1 MSVSLSTHVLDTER
15 GRPGRGIRVELYRGE
30 DLVAGSETDADGRI
44 SPVAGDLEPGAYR
57 LVFHPASPYFRRV
70 ELELELDDGH
80 HHVPLLVSSYSC
92 ATYRGS

>member
-1 MSVSLSTHVLDTER
+1 MSVSLSTHVLDTEL
-15 GRPGRGIRVELYRGE
+15 GRPGAGVRVDLYRGE
-30 DLVAGSETDADGRI
+30 ELVAGGETDADGRI
-44 SPVAGDLEPGAYR
+44 SPLAEGLEPGAYR

-70 ELELELDDGH
+70 ELEVELDDGH